1 MANRRIAVFAS
12 GSGTNA
18 QNIIDYFADN
28 QHIEVSCLLS
38 NKPNA
43 YALTRAKNLG
53 VEAICFTRE
62 QFYQTPWVVDYLK
75 DIDIDLI
82 VLAGFL
88 WLIPPILIDNFPII
102 NIHPALL
109 PKYGG
114 KNMFGDNVHQA
125 VLQNKEKVS
134 GITIHYVNEK
144 YDDGA
149 IIFQTTCPV
158 EVTDTVDSL
167 ANKVHQLEYKYYPQ
181 IIEQV
186 INSLPQV
193 K

>member
-1 MANRRIAVFAS
+1 MAVRRIAVFAS

-18 QNIIDYFADN
+18 QNIIEYFADN
-28 QHIEVSCLLS
+28 QYIDVSCILS
-38 NKPNA
+38 NKPTA
-43 YALTRAKNLG
+43 FVVTRARNLG
-53 VEAICFTRE
+53 IEATVFNRE
-62 QFYQTPWVVDYLK
+62 QFYDSTRVVDYLK
-75 DIDIDLI
+75 DKHIDLV

-88 WLIPPILIDNFPII
+88 WLVPPLLINNFPVI

-114 KNMFGDNVHQA
+114 KNMYGDYVHQA

-158 EVTDTVDSL
+158 EMSDSVDSL
-167 ANKVHQLEYKYYPQ
+167 ANKVHQLEYKYYPM
-181 IIEQV
+181 IIEKV